1 MAIIPNIVEPNT
13 WDRVISDPAVRRAA
27 TRESHLLFFYIYFAH
42 YVKFESAPFHKTLFA
57 ITEDESIP
65 MAVIEAFRN
74 SAKTTIMG
82 MSYPIWAILGRQQCK
97 YVLLLAQTQQ
107 QARQYLAN
115 IKAEL
120 ESNQLLRSDL
130 GPFEEP
136 ADEWR
141 AQSIVLPKY
150 DARITVASIDQPI
163 RGTRHGAH
171 RPQLIIC
178 DDLEDQ
184 ASVRSLDMRNKLY
197 DWLTGEIMPLGSDN
211 ARTIII
217 GTRLHD
223 NSLLMRI
230 RKNIISKK
238 MRGIARSF
246 PLLDTNGCIAW
257 PGRFPNDEAIE
268 KEKMK
273 IGDERA
279 WQREYLLKIVGD
291 VDQVVDPEWIHY
303 YDELPLT
310 KDNYEFTVTGI
321 DPAFTEGTRSDF
333 TAMVS
338 AEVYRI
344 DGQRYFYI
352 LPNPVNERLK
362 TPDMLERIKMI
373 CANAYNGLG
382 VACVEDVAGQ
392 KMIVHQLEGY
402 VEKVISF
409 NPGGSDKRTRIAMT
423 SDRIKSAYI
432 LFPRHGA
439 EQLIGQIVNYG
450 VESHDDLMDAFTTM
464 ILGTNKYFIPF
475 VGFV

>member
-1 MAIIPNIVEPNT
+1 MTTGPNIISPDS
-13 WDRVISDPAVRRAA
+13 WDKIISNAAVRREV
-27 TRESHLLFFYIYFAH
+27 TRQSHLLFFHIYFAH

-65 MAVIEAFRN
+65 MAVIEAFRS

-120 ESNQLLRSDL
+120 EANELLRADL

-136 ADEWR
+136 DDEWR

-184 ASVRSLDMRNKLY
+184 ASVRSRDMRNKLY

-217 GTRLHD
+217 GTRLHQD
-223 NSLLMRI
+223 SLLMRV
-230 RKNIISKK
+230 RKNIIAGKQ
-238 MRGIARSF
+238 RGIARSF
-246 PLLDTNGCIAW
+246 PLLDANECVAW
-257 PGRFPNDEAIE
+257 PGRFPNWEAVE

-279 WQREYLLKIVGD
+279 WRREYLLEIVGD
-291 VDQVVDPEWIHY
+291 VDQVVMPDWIQY
-303 YDELPLT
+303 YDELPPI
-310 KDNYEFTVTGI
+310 KDAYEFTATGV
-321 DPAFTEGTRSDF
+321 DPAFSEETRADY

-338 AEVYRI
+338 AEAYWV
-344 DGQRYFYI
+344 DGVRYFYV
-352 LPNPVNERLK
+352 LPNPVNERLQS
-362 TPDMLERIKMI
+362 PDILQRIKI
-373 CANAYNGLG
+373 IYGNAYRGLA
-382 VACVEDVAGQ
+382 VICIEDVAGQ
-392 KMIVHQLEGY
+392 KMIVQHIERAGMSAL
-402 VEKVISF
+402 SF
-409 NPGGSDKRTRIAMT
+409 NPGRSDKRTRLAMT
-423 SDRIKSAYI
+423 AARIKSGQI
-432 LFPRHGA
+432 LFPRYGA
-439 EQLIGQIVNYG
+439 EQLIEQIVNYG

-464 ILGTNKYFIPF
+464 VLGTNEFSIPF